1 MVNSIKSYENY
12 YKVRARTWEQQ
23 AMVRARF
30 IAGNQQTGQNF
41 INMVKKFTYRP
52 KLEYESVIEISRLRE
67 RIEKDLAGEDTK
79 GKNVKLGYGGLAD
92 IEFSVQILQMMH
104 GGKNI
109 RLRETNTLS
118 AIVQLD
124 TLGIIDHKDSE
135 NIKKHYIF
143 LRNLECALRI
153 QNLSLM
159 SHLPKEQEKLLM
171 LAKFLKY
178 SGRNP
183 TDIVEKFRVDY
194 SQSTKEI
201 RAFYGKTID
210 TLLRTAL

>member
-1 MVNSIKSYENY
+1 ML
-12 YKVRARTWEQQ
+12 
-23 AMVRARF
+23 
-30 IAGNQQTGQNF
+30 
-41 INMVKKFTYRP
+41 KKFTYRP
-52 KLEYESVIEISRLRE
+52 KLEYESIIEISRSRE
-67 RIEKDLAGEDTK
+67 RIEKDLAEEVTK

-118 AIVQLD
+118 AVVQLD

-135 NIKKHYIF
+135 NIKKHYLF
-143 LRNLECALRI
+143 MRNVECALRI

-171 LAKFLKY
+171 LARFLKY
-178 SGRNP
+178 YGRNP
-183 TDIVEKFRVDY
+183 TDIVEKFRSDY
-194 SQSTKEI
+194 SKSTKEI

>member
-1 MVNSIKSYENY
+1 MIHNYLTQSIIVS
-12 YKVRARTWEQQ
+12 
-23 AMVRARF
+23 
-30 IAGNQQTGQNF
+30 
-41 INMVKKFTYRP
+41 
-52 KLEYESVIEISRLRE
+52 
-67 RIEKDLAGEDTK
+67 
-79 GKNVKLGYGGLAD
+79 
-92 IEFSVQILQMMH
+92 H
-104 GGKNI
+104 GRKNI
-109 RLRETNTLS
+109 RLRKTNTLS

-135 NIKKHYIF
+135 NIKKNYIF

-178 SGRNP
+178 SGRNS
-183 TDIVEKFRVDY
+183 TDVVKKFRNDY

-201 RAFYGKTID
+201 RGFYSKTID

>member
-1 MVNSIKSYENY
+1 
-12 YKVRARTWEQQ
+12 
-23 AMVRARF
+23 
-30 IAGNQQTGQNF
+30 
-41 INMVKKFTYRP
+41 MVKKFTYRP
-52 KLEYESVIEISRLRE
+52 KLEYESIIEISRLRE
-67 RIEKDLAGEDTK
+67 RIEKDLAEEVTK
-79 GKNVKLGYGGLAD
+79 GENVKLGYGGLAD
-92 IEFSVQILQMMH
+92 IEFAVQILQMMH

-118 AIVQLD
+118 AVVQLD

-135 NIKKHYIF
+135 NIKKHYLF
-143 LRNLECALRI
+143 MRNLECALRI

-178 SGRNP
+178 SGRNSN
-183 TDIVEKFRVDY
+183 DIVEKFRNDY

-201 RAFYGKTID
+201 RAFYSKTID